1 VTQAPVLPGGRFVYR
16 VHFRD
21 AGIYWYHSH
30 YREDIQQDLGLY
42 GNMLVRSPRPD
53 YLGPVNREEVLMLDD
68 LLLGDDGLIPYGEDT
83 PIHALM
89 CRFGNVLLVNGEP
102 RYSLS
107 VARGEVVR
115 FFLTNVSNARTFN
128 LSFGSA
134 PMKVVAADAGK
145 FEREAWVQSVAIAPA
160 QRYVVDVRFPDTGE
174 AAIINQVQGI
184 NHSFGY
190 YFPQVDTL
198 GTVRVGPQPT
208 VRDYGASFQRL
219 RVNRDVTAE
228 IDRYR
233 RFFDRP
239 ADHELLLTLKVHD
252 LPLALEQLLQ
262 IETSYFTPVE
272 WSGTMPMMDWLSTG
286 RQVQWTLR
294 DPATA
299 NENMAI
305 DWRFKVGDLVKIRL
319 MNDRSTLHAMA
330 HPIHLH
336 GQRFLVLSQNGVPN
350 EDLVWK
356 DTVLMPVGSTAEIL
370 VEMSNPGRW
379 MMHCHIAEHLQSGMM
394 AVFEVD

>member
-1 VTQAPVLPGGRFVYR
+1 
-16 VHFRD
+16 
-21 AGIYWYHSH
+21 
-30 YREDIQQDLGLY
+30 
-42 GNMLVRSPRPD
+42 
-53 YLGPVNREEVLMLDD
+53 MLDD

-89 CRFGNVLLVNGEP
+89 GRFGNVLLVNGEP

-134 PMKVVAADAGK
+134 PMKVVAADVGK

-379 MMHCHIAEHLQSGMM
+379 MIHCHIAEHLQSGMM